1 MRFLLCLIIFFLG
14 KISEGQNLHTKND
27 KVTKNATTHKA
38 YTLIDTALENKI
50 LDTLM
55 KIGIIK
61 RNNSYIDSVT
71 NHKHGIAFI
80 IDKINKGD
88 TDILIQAGFN
98 GTDRFEIH
106 YQIYINPRT
115 MDIKFYDPVDDK
127 KLSIKEYEKREAEL
141 K

>member
-1 MRFLLCLIIFFLG
+1 MRFLLCLIILLLCE
-14 KISEGQNLHTKND
+14 ISQEQNLGIKNN
-27 KVTKNATTHKA
+27 KVIKNATVDEVH
-38 YTLIDTALENKI
+38 TLTDTVLENRF